1 MKLELVTG
9 ANSTEADTSADEV
22 TCCSL
27 RKTLP
32 DGSNSDETN
41 NSPHDTSITHRVG
54 SYFLCLC

>member
-9 ANSTEADTSADEV
+9 ANSAEADTSADEV

-41 NSPHDTSITHRVG
+41 NSPHDT
-54 SYFLCLC
+54 